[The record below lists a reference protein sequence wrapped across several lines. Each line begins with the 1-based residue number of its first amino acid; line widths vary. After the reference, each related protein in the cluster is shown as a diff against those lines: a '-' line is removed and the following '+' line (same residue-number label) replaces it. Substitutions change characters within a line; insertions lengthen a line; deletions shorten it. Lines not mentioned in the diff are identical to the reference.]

1 MNSGDIS
8 ENKRLTARER
18 WLREHKEVRFYFRR
32 DEYELLENL
41 ASQEGLTVKDFI
53 LRLAKDLQQLEQKTP
68 ALEKLGCKPSSM
80 VECLNRTL
88 ELWEKLV
95 AGSLN
100 LALEHEACL
109 KRLKEYEELLKFIL
123 RVRGGWRSS

>member
-1 MNSGDIS
+1 MTSDYIQ

-18 WLREHKEVRFYFRR
+18 WIKEHKEVRLYFKR
-32 DEYELLENL
+32 DEYELLESL
-41 ASQEGLTVKDFI
+41 ASQEGLTVKDYI
-53 LRLAKDLQQLEQKTP
+53 LKIVRDLQRLRQKTP
-68 ALEKLGCKPSSM
+68 ALEKLGCKPSS
-80 VECLNRTL
+80 VVDCVSRAL

-95 AGSLN
+95 VGSLN

>member
-1 MNSGDIS
+1 MTSGQVS
-8 ENKRLTARER
+8 ENRRLTARER
-18 WLREHKEVRFYFRR
+18 WLMEHKEVRLYLKR
-32 DEYELLENL
+32 DEYELLESL
-41 ASQEGLTVKDFI
+41 ASQEGLTVKDYI
-53 LRLAKDLQQLEQKTP
+53 LKIAKDLQQLEQKTP

-95 AGSLN
+95 TGSLN